1 MKNEVNNQIEIV
13 DLSANDTA
21 ADVGVELSAVE
32 LQAVSGGMKRSW
44 SCGHPV
50 QADEWTI

>member
-21 ADVGVELSAVE
+21 ADVGVELSALE
-32 LQAVSGGMKRSW
+32 LQAVGGGMKRTF

-50 QADEWTI
+50 QADEWTV